1 VSFGNPLFL
10 WGALAALLPLLIHL
24 FDRRRPRPHAFAAIS
39 FVLRSQKRT
48 ASRLK
53 LKRLIL
59 YLLRTLILLAI
70 PLALAKP
77 QWKQDAIAQATARGP
92 AATALVLDA
101 SLSMRFTLDGKNL
114 FENGRQ
120 QAREALRDLLPEEP
134 ATVLLCGQNPSPPAA
149 PGFDRARLRTQLD
162 DAQPSYGPADMT
174 RCLELAAH
182 SLEESPVGGK
192 RLIVVSD
199 LTSNAFR
206 LDVPPPLVNGPK
218 GEKIR
223 PEVVLRDAAHGAK
236 VLPNR
241 AIVDLKV
248 EPSTSAGPRAFQFT
262 LTVRNFSPE
271 PVKDLEASLKLG
283 ERVVTKGFLD
293 LAPNGTAQ
301 KALTYR
307 FEGSGP
313 ISGEV
318 ALSPDALGEDDRR
331 AFVVNVPKELKALVI
346 NGAPNAVRY
355 RDESF
360 FVDAALDAPGSPVR
374 QTVRDVDAGLRE
386 NFDNFDVVLLLNVAV
401 PSPEEAGR
409 LTSFVQKGGGLF
421 ISVGDH
427 VDADGYNQRL
437 RELLPRPLRLV
448 KTSAAREEA
457 DAETKAARL
466 AQVAQEH
473 PIFVPFTGR
482 AREGLMASRFYQYML
497 LESESGGGTLRNG
510 AGSEVLAT
518 YEDGAPAVAVA
529 HKGKGRVL
537 LFTSTVDR
545 DWSDFAIRTSFL
557 PLMQRFCAYLTGS
570 LDEHEEVRSR
580 VGDTLTLRPEGQQ
593 EVSAVK
599 SPSGAQVT
607 LQKQADGTVRV
618 GPMMEPGLHQAFDA
632 SGQSLGALAFPV
644 VMDPSESDLSRL
656 KSDELATYFGE
667 ETMKASVGEG
677 QAPRIPLWTWL
688 IVAAAIAFFFEGL
701 LLRK

>member
-1 VSFGNPLFL
+1 MTFGNPLFL
-10 WGALAALLPLLIHL
+10 WGALAALVPLLIHL
-24 FDRRRPRPHAFAAIS
+24 FDRRRPRPHPFAAIS

-59 YLLRTLILLAI
+59 YMLRTLILLAI

-77 QWKQDAIAQATARGP
+77 QWRRDAAIQAAARGP
-92 AATALVLDA
+92 AATAIVLDA
-101 SLSMRFTLDGKNL
+101 SLSMRFSQDGKSL
-114 FENGRQ
+114 FESGRQ
-120 QAREALRDLLPEEP
+120 QARDALKDLLPEEP
-134 ATVLLCGQNPSPPAA
+134 ATVLLCGQHPSPPAA
-149 PGFDRARLRTQLD
+149 PGFDRGRLRTLVD
-162 DAQPSYGPADMT
+162 DAQPSYGPSDMT

-182 SLEESPVGGK
+182 ALEESPSGGK
-192 RLIVVSD
+192 RLVVVSD

-206 LDVPPPLVNGPK
+206 LEVPPPTVNGPK

-248 EPSTSAGPRAFQFT
+248 EPATAAGPRAFQFT
-262 LTVRNFSPE
+262 LTVRNFSPD

-283 ERVVTKGFLD
+283 DRVVAKGFLD

-318 ALSPDALGEDDRR
+318 VLSPDSLVEDDRR

-346 NGAPNAVRY
+346 NGAPHAVRY

-386 NFDNFDVVLLLNVAV
+386 NFDDFDVVLLLNVAA
-401 PSPEEAGR
+401 PSPEEAAR

-427 VDADGYNQRL
+427 VDPDAYDQRL
-437 RELLPRPLRLV
+437 KDLLPRPLRLV
-448 KTSAAREEA
+448 KTSASREEP
-457 DAETKAARL
+457 DAETKAAKL
-466 AQVAQEH
+466 AQVMQDH
-473 PIFVPFTGR
+473 PIFAPFTGR

-497 LESESGGGTLRNG
+497 LESESGTG
-510 AGSEVLAT
+510 ANKKPGGSEVLAT
-518 YEDGAPAVAVA
+518 YEDGAPAVAIA
-529 HKGKGRVL
+529 RRGKGRVL

-570 LDEHEEVRSR
+570 LEEREEMRAR
-580 VGDTLTLRPEGQQ
+580 VGDTLSLRPEGQQ

-599 SPSGAQVT
+599 SPSGAQVPV
-607 LQKQADGTVRV
+607 QKQPDGSVRA
-618 GPMMEPGLHQAFDA
+618 GPMVEPGLHQALDA
-632 SGQSLGALAFPV
+632 SGQPIAALAFPV
-644 VMDPSESDLSRL
+644 VLDPSESDLSRL
-656 KSDELATYFGE
+656 KAEELSAYFGE
-667 ETMKASVGEG
+667 ETMKAAAAEG
-677 QAPRIPLWTWL
+677 QAPQVPVWTWL
-688 IVAAAIAFFFEGL
+688 IVAAVVAFFFEGV